1 MQLDMN
7 NLSFLEVN
15 NLVKD
20 FGKDDSLIH
29 VLSDVSLSLAKGS
42 HTLMM
47 GPSGSGKSTVLNLI
61 AGLDLPTRGRV
72 LLNGESLFEL
82 TVKKRT
88 EIRRKQIG
96 IIFQF
101 FHLLPDL
108 TARENIAIVSLI
120 NKDKT
125 VVKEHTDNAVYWL
138 VKVGLKNRINHYPAE
153 LSGGEQQRVAIARSM
168 VMNPGLILADEPTG
182 NLDHSTGS
190 EVLDLLQ
197 SVCRDNGT
205 TLLMVSHNSQFIE
218 RFEKVFYLE
227 DGKLK

>member
-138 VKVGLKNRINHYPAE
+138 EKVGLKNRINHYPAE

-168 VMNPGLILADEPTG
+168 VMNPELILADEPTG